1 MQNKGWHNSTLLQE
15 KLLAKLG
22 IKENFYT
29 GYLANAVRQA
39 RGKKRHMY
47 LKRKKV
53 PLFSDDIII
62 YIEKSQRE
70 MH

>member
-29 GYLANAVRQA
+29 SYLANAVRQA
-39 RGKKRHMY
+39 RGEKKAY
-47 LKRKKV
+47 VLKKKKC
-53 PLFSDDIII
+53 LSF
-62 YIEKSQRE
+62 Q
-70 MH
+70 MT